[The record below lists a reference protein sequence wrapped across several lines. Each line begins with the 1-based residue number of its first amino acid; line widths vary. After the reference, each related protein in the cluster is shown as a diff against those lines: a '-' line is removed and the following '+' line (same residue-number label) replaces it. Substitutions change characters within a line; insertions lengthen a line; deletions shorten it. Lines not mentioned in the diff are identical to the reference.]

1 MLDLSDTRLLERL
14 SKVVSDLGTH
24 KQAAEKTGIAYA
36 TLQRMLKG
44 RAPITHE
51 RLDKIAMAAGF
62 TADDIRK
69 DVDVTSA
76 VPAASNIMPIPALK
90 VKAAAGDGSLANDDR
105 VTPGPFHMAE
115 DWLRNKFGSL
125 AGLRLVQVKGDSQ
138 EPDLHE
144 GDWVLIDQNRNTVEN
159 GLAVL
164 LLDDCLMI
172 KFLQRDGYTLHL
184 ISRNPQYRPTE
195 LDLRKDEDRI
205 RVIGKAVYCFK
216 AV

>member
-1 MLDLSDTRLLERL
+1 MLDLADTRLLDRVAE
-14 SKVVSDLGTH
+14 VVASLGTH

-44 RAPITHE
+44 RAPVTHE
-51 RLDKIAMAAGF
+51 RLNKIAVAAG
-62 TADDIRK
+62 TTGDDIRRDD
-69 DVDVTSA
+69 DVASPSSPVPNIIA
-76 VPAASNIMPIPALK
+76 VPALK

-105 VTPGPFHMAE
+105 VAPGPFHMTE
-115 DWLRNKFGSL
+115 DWLRKKFGSL
-125 AGLRLVQVKGDSQ
+125 TGLRLVQVKGDSQ
-138 EPDLHE
+138 VPELHE

-184 ISRNPQYRPTE
+184 ISRNPHYRPTI
-195 LDLRKDEDRI
+195 LDLRQDEDRL